1 VSFQI
6 TTLKVLAGDPEGR
19 ASLAD
24 LTRCVAILISSGA
37 DWSERMK
44 RLAARAP
51 GLDIFTSGYVLR
63 DSRGWQIT
71 EAGSAFLNSLEAPA
85 SEQMVESGAAAPPPA
100 DVLAAPQLPQN
111 VIQLADHKARR
122 RRPAAA

>member
-1 VSFQI
+1 
-6 TTLKVLAGDPEGR
+6 
-19 ASLAD
+19 
-24 LTRCVAILISSGA
+24 
-37 DWSERMK
+37 MK

-71 EAGSAFLNSLEAPA
+71 DAGSAFLKSLEALA
-85 SEQMVESGAAAPPPA
+85 SEQMVEPAAAPPPA